1 MAVRIQFRR
10 GTSEQ
15 WSQANPTL
23 FSGELGY
30 EIDTKIIKFGDGTTP
45 WLTLPV
51 AAAGDVTA
59 VKAGDGLTYGSG
71 TTGFGTSG
79 AGDSGTVILEID
91 PTKVISASAIT
102 AKGNLI
108 AGTGPN
114 AYTTVNVGT
123 DGQALVANS
132 SAAGGVSWV
141 NITNPAITSGYI
153 SNEMLGANSVTEDK
167 IKGSAT
173 VDADRSIT
181 TAKIRDG
188 AITSTKLGTNAVLT
202 AAISDGQ
209 IIETK
214 LSGDGTTDS
223 TRAVTTNKIR
233 NLAVTNEKLANNAVN
248 SSKVDATVYSR
259 GTIGFN
265 ASSAKI
271 HIGPVASPPTGQ
283 AGDVWFAY

>member
-15 WSQANPTL
+15 WSAANPTL

-153 SNEMLGANSVTEDK
+153 SNEMLGANAVTDVKIATGAVTEGK
-167 IKGSAT
+167 IGTGAVTSGKLAANSVGTANIIDANVTAGKLAT
-173 VDADRSIT
+173 DAVE
-181 TAKIRDG
+181 TAKIKDLNVTTG
-188 AITSTKLGTNAVLT
+188 KLAANAVT
-202 AAISDGQ
+202 SA
-209 IIETK
+209 
-214 LSGDGTTDS
+214 
-223 TRAVTTNKIR
+223 
-233 NLAVTNEKLANNAVN
+233 
-248 SSKVDATVYSR
+248 KVDATVYSR
-259 GTIGFN
+259 GTIGFT